1 MPCPYSARGARRHRR
16 IDGGHGGR
24 PHRPDRV
31 PHRGAGRGRRSL
43 DGADARRE
51 KPHARAAVT
60 GGRGGHAATLIVGD
74 GIGPEITQATLLVL
88 DALGVAFDWDE
99 QYGGMSAIDKAG
111 TPLPDATLE
120 SIRRTGL
127 ALKGPLTTPV
137 GGGYRSVNVALRQEF
152 DLYAN
157 VRPVKS
163 IVPGGRYPSVR
174 SEEHTSELQSHSDL
188 VCRLLLE
195 KKKTR
200 I

>member
-51 KPHARAAVT
+51 EPHAGVAVT
-60 GGRGGHAATLIVGD
+60 GGHAATLIVGD

-111 TPLPDATLE
+111 TPLPDADRKSTRLN
-120 SIRRTGL
+120 SSHLVISY
-127 ALKGPLTTPV
+127 AVFCLK
-137 GGGYRSVNVALRQEF
+137 
-152 DLYAN
+152 
-157 VRPVKS
+157 
-163 IVPGGRYPSVR
+163 
-174 SEEHTSELQSHSDL
+174 
-188 VCRLLLE
+188 
-195 KKKTR
+195 KKKTE
-200 I
+200 